1 MTQAK
6 RVRSTPRTSASKIK
20 INLTANGQDRDR
32 HHAEAFRGLETPIR
46 ELWCMAE
53 IAEDVAAAPMT
64 NEQIEVIH
72 FTIYRLN
79 EMIRDLRA
87 KYQADLNAAKVQ
99 A

>member
-1 MTQAK
+1 
-6 RVRSTPRTSASKIK
+6 
-20 INLTANGQDRDR
+20 
-32 HHAEAFRGLETPIR
+32 
-46 ELWCMAE
+46 MAE